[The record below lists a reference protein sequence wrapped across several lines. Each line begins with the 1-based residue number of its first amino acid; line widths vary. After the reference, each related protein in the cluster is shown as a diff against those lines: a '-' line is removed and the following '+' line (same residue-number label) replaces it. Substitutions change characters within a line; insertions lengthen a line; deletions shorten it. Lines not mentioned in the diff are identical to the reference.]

1 MSGHEEDPNSP
12 SGTHE
17 TAPLVI
23 GVVGISI
30 PVALI
35 AVAASG
41 GSTAVLVLAVLA
53 MLVVGAL
60 TLLFI
65 MRLTTDTPDLDSG
78 DTPGE

>member
-23 GVVGISI
+23 GVIGIAI
-30 PVALI
+30 PVALV
-35 AVAASG
+35 ALAASG

-53 MLVVGAL
+53 MLVVGGLA
-60 TLLFI
+60 LLFI
-65 MRLTTDTPDLDSG
+65 MRLTTDTPESDNGDASG
-78 DTPGE
+78 E